1 MAFTAQTT
9 GMIDIGSN
17 TVRLSVYRV
26 TEEGAY
32 RVIDQGRWP
41 ARLSQRLTADGRLP
55 AEAVSELGEVL
66 RHYKRICRIHEVGR
80 IRAVA
85 TAAIRQAVNRDQ
97 VLAALYE
104 ETGLAIELLSGEEEA
119 RLGSLAMLRTMDRLD
134 GFVVDI
140 GGGSTEIT
148 LLRDGR
154 IVSSVSLPIGCVNTS
169 ARFELGE
176 GPVEGTKLAAVEA
189 DIMDKLAVH
198 EWLSRHPGL
207 PVIGLGG
214 TVRALAK
221 LRQRLDE
228 YPYGSLHGYEI
239 GEDGLSNALELLA
252 PLAADKRRKLP
263 GLSKDRA
270 DVIVPG
276 LAILRSV
283 LRTCRSSGLIVCGA
297 GLRDGLFYDTCLPEL
312 VLEGADAVAE
322 ESIRNLRALYPGAP
336 ASHLDQVNR
345 LSLALYDRLAPH
357 FALPTE
363 GRRLLSAA
371 ARLFRIGAVI
381 DYNDCAEHTFYML
394 MHAHWNGMSHRETL
408 LTAAIASYRSGGAL
422 KRTLAG
428 YRTLLRPGDEELA
441 ARLGMLVQL
450 AAALDRS
457 EAQAISALVGISA
470 EGGRLLLEAAASH
483 ALPVETTEV
492 QSLAKDFKKCWGLT
506 PVLRLV

>member
-1 MAFTAQTT
+1 MSFAAQTT

-17 TVRLSVYRV
+17 TVRLSIYRV
-26 TEEGAY
+26 TGAGAY

-55 AEAVSELGEVL
+55 ADVVAELGEVL
-66 RHYKRICRIHEVGR
+66 RHYKRICRIHGTDR

-85 TAAIRQAVNRDQ
+85 TAALRQAVNRDQ

-104 ETGLAIELLSGEEEA
+104 ETGLRIELLPGEEEA
-119 RLGSLAMLRTMDRLD
+119 RLGSLAMLRTMNVKD

-148 LLRDGR
+148 LLRDR
-154 IVSSVSLPIGCVNTS
+154 RTIASASLPIGCVNTS
-169 ARFELGE
+169 ARFGLGE
-176 GPVEGTKLAAVEA
+176 SPVAQATLEAMDKDIQVKLAALDWIA
-189 DIMDKLAVH
+189 D
-198 EWLSRHPGL
+198 HPGL

-214 TVRALAK
+214 TVRALGK

-228 YPYGSLHGYEI
+228 YPYASLHGYEI
-239 GEDGLSNALELLA
+239 PADRLTSAIELLS
-252 PLAADKRRKLP
+252 PLTVDKRRKLP

-276 LAILRSV
+276 LVILQALMRICGSP
-283 LRTCRSSGLIVCGA
+283 RIIVSGA
-297 GLRDGLFYDTCLPEL
+297 GLRDGLFFDTCLPEL
-312 VLEGADAVAE
+312 PMDGEDAVAE

-336 ASHLDQVNR
+336 DSHLDQVNR
-345 LSLALYDRLAPH
+345 LSLALYDQLAPGLE
-357 FALPTE
+357 LPAE
-363 GRRLLSAA
+363 SRRVLSAA

-381 DYNDCAEHTFYML
+381 DYNDCAQHTFYML

-408 LTAAIASYRSGGAL
+408 LTAAVASYRNANAL
-422 KRTLAG
+422 RRALAG
-428 YRTLLRPGDEELA
+428 YRSLLLAGDEELA
-441 ARLGMLVQL
+441 ARLGMLLQL

-457 EAQAISALVGISA
+457 ESQAITSLEVSVGQN
-470 EGGRLLLEAAASH
+470 GRLLLNAAASH

-492 QSLAKDFKKCWGLT
+492 QALAKDFKKCWGLS
-506 PVLRLV
+506 PVLHLV

>member
-1 MAFTAQTT
+1 MSFTAQTT

-26 TEEGAY
+26 TEDGAY

-66 RHYKRICRIHEVGR
+66 RHYKRICRIHGAGR
-80 IRAVA
+80 IRTVA
-85 TAAIRQAVNRDQ
+85 TAAVRQAANRDQ
-97 VLAALYE
+97 ALAALFE
-104 ETGLAIELLSGEEEA
+104 ETGLSIELLPGEEEA
-119 RLGSLAMLRTMDRLD
+119 RLGSLAMLRTMNVED

-148 LLRDGR
+148 VLRDRR
-154 IVSSVSLPIGCVNTS
+154 IVSSVSFPIGCVNTS
-169 ARFELGE
+169 SRFELGE
-176 GPVEGTKLAAVEA
+176 NPVSKATLDEMEA
-189 DIMDKLAVH
+189 DIRDKLSAQA
-198 EWLSRHPGL
+198 WLSQHPGL

-228 YPYGSLHGYEI
+228 YPFGNLHGYEI
-239 GEDGLSNALELLA
+239 GTDELASTLELLS
-252 PLAADKRRKLP
+252 PLTVEKRRKLP

-276 LAILRSV
+276 LVILQAV
-283 LRTCRSSGLIVCGA
+283 LRACRSSRIIVCGA
-297 GLRDGLFYDTCLPEL
+297 GLRDGLFFDTCLPD
-312 VLEGADAVAE
+312 LEMEGEDAVAE
-322 ESIRNLRALYPGAP
+322 ESIRNLRVLYPGAP
-336 ASHLDQVNR
+336 QSHLDQVNR
-345 LSLALYDRLAPH
+345 LSLVLYDRLTPGLE
-357 FALPTE
+357 LPAE

-371 ARLFRIGAVI
+371 SRLFRIGAVI
-381 DYNDCAEHTFYML
+381 DYNDCAQHTFYML

-408 LTAAIASYRSGGAL
+408 LTAAIASYRNANAL
-422 KRTLAG
+422 KRSLAN
-428 YRTLLRPGDEELA
+428 YKALLRPGDEELV
-441 ARLGMLVQL
+441 ARLGMLLQL

-457 EAQAISALVGISA
+457 ESQAITSLDASQGKN
-470 EGGRLLLEAAASH
+470 GRLLLDAAASH